1 MAKNLYDE
9 KTIKE
14 TGLQEGNNHN
24 DREVDQTQREN
35 EDRMRRTASQYDDE
49 KYQYQKSQNGGESDS
64 GYNIEQ
70 NRD

>member
-9 KTIKE
+9 KSIE
-14 TGLQEGNNHN
+14 EAGLQEGQDAVNHH
-24 DREVDQTQREN
+24 DREVD
-35 EDRMRRTASQYDDE
+35 EDRMRRTASQYDNE
-49 KYQYQKSQNGGESDS
+49 KYQYQKSQNGGGSDS

>member
-9 KTIKE
+9 KSIE
-14 TGLQEGNNHN
+14 EAGLQEGQAADNNH
-24 DREVDQTQREN
+24 DREVD
-35 EDRMRRTASQYDDE
+35 EDRLRRTDAQYDDE
-49 KYQYQKSQNGGESDS
+49 KYQYQKSRNGGESDS